1 MVGSGTTPIDRS
13 LVSTAV
19 GGIAVEAKLIPAKRG
34 FVVDATFTN
43 RRDRRLLLEPDAC
56 GQAGMAELKRADG
69 VQNGRE
75 WSGSVQ
81 SLKTFVLEQQLEEDR
96 KPEPIPPGGRCEPAT
111 VPIALEP
118 GERVKRR
125 WKVER
130 STLLD
135 GVGALH
141 ASVEIDV
148 REAGRRIAS
157 GSTRGSLAPAVEWPV
172 RRHST
177 SLAEQFDRL
186 LDDPRL
192 YRILA
197 AEPAESWMGGALVVE
212 GDVVILEALSRR
224 YSEPIL
230 AFGHVDRTAVEIRL
244 PPRRAAPLRPDGQLS

>member
-1 MVGSGTTPIDRS
+1 MVGSGTTPPDGA

-56 GQAGMAELKRADG
+56 GQAGMAELRRAEG

-81 SLKTFVLEQQLEEDR
+81 SLKTYVLEQQLKEDR
-96 KPEPIPPGGRCEPAT
+96 KPEPIPPSGRCEPAT
-111 VPIALEP
+111 APIALEP

-135 GVGALH
+135 EVGALH
-141 ASVEIDV
+141 ASVEINV

-157 GSTRGSLAPAVEWPV
+157 GSTRGALAPAVEWPV

-177 SLAEQFDRL
+177 SLAERFDRL

-192 YRILA
+192 YRIVT

-212 GDVVILEALSRR
+212 GDVVILEAVSRR
-224 YSEPIL
+224 YAEPIL

-244 PPRRAAPLRPDGQLS
+244 PPRRAAPLPPDGQLS